1 MPFSRNTCERTR
13 SDERPRG
20 RFSRSSVHAASIFFL
35 ALVPLAAAPS
45 AERIH
50 LSPRFVSGET
60 FRYQIETR
68 TSTTGKAT
76 SPIVDPE
83 AASKFDQTANLV
95 VRLDVLDV
103 KPDADGNTS
112 RVRLRATYEKSD
124 AVLESDSYDP
134 GSAALQDQYEKLQ
147 GRAFQFTIEADGK
160 VSGVTGIDDVLA
172 NPASAGAVQSW
183 MDGLAATAKFPR
195 DGIAVGQKWTND
207 RPLDNTPI
215 ANLTFHTE
223 STYVRDEDCHSSAIS
238 DVMDGP
244 TASSPSASA
253 PPASESP
260 QNSPTPSGQ
269 SSRSPQSASPA
280 EPRVAVCA
288 VILTQFKIFRP
299 GNAHGDA
306 TPDAYLHNGLRT
318 SGTWTGSGESLDTIS
333 LSTGMVVRST
343 QTGYQDMDFQ
353 IVSAA
358 SGSKMQY
365 KGHVD
370 SQSEI
375 VLIPNTASSNSSTK

>member
-1 MPFSRNTCERTR
+1 MPPSGND
-13 SDERPRG
+13 DERAHRLFL
-20 RFSRSSVHAASIFFL
+20 RYSIRTSAVVAL
-35 ALVPLAAAPS
+35 AVVSLAAAPS

-50 LSPRFVSGET
+50 LSPRFVAGET
-60 FRYQIETR
+60 LRYQIETR

-83 AASKFDQTANLV
+83 AASKFDQIANLV

-103 KPDADGNTS
+103 KPDADGATS

-134 GSAALQDQYEKLQ
+134 GAAAVQDQYEKLQ
-147 GRAFQFTIEADGK
+147 GRAFQFTIEPDGK

-172 NPASAGAVQSW
+172 NPASASAVQSW
-183 MDGLAATAKFPR
+183 MNGLASTSKFPR
-195 DGIAVGQKWTND
+195 EGIAIGQKWTDD

-223 STYVRDEDCHSSAIS
+223 STYVRDEDCHSSAIADATES
-238 DVMDGP
+238 STLP
-244 TASSPSASA
+244 SSAAWPPPASQGEKVSPALPRSASA
-253 PPASESP
+253 P
-260 QNSPTPSGQ
+260 QL
-269 SSRSPQSASPA
+269 ASPV
-280 EPRVAVCA
+280 EPNVDVCA
-288 VILTQFKIFRP
+288 VILTQFRIFRP
-299 GNAHGDA
+299 GGGHGDA
-306 TPDAYLHNGLRT
+306 TPEAYLHNGLRT
-318 SGTWTGSGESLDTIS
+318 SGTWTGTGESLDTIS

-343 QTGYQDMDFQ
+343 QTGHQDMDFE
-353 IVSAA
+353 IVSAV

-375 VLIPNTASSNSSTK
+375 VLLPNESHP